1 MKNLKHLDA
10 IEGINKQIGLLDKE
24 INFLKSLA
32 VSQIGKD
39 ALVLLHN
46 KGDKLKINLEELTN
60 KFKRLQMEYDER
72 LTRQVSADRLAA
84 RLKKNMEALQKQLGD
99 EQENAQQLRDQ
110 IHELDERNNKLAKVL
125 KEKEEQK
132 KTKNAYQLQLS
143 AEEMYEIGEENY
155 KKGNYPKAVKW
166 YRKAAERGYVIA
178 QTDLADMYVIGKGI

>member
-84 RLKKNMEALQKQLGD
+84 RLKKKHGSV
-99 EQENAQQLRDQ
+99 
-110 IHELDERNNKLAKVL
+110 AK
-125 KEKEEQK
+125 
-132 KTKNAYQLQLS
+132 TA
-143 AEEMYEIGEENY
+143 G
-155 KKGNYPKAVKW
+155 
-166 YRKAAERGYVIA
+166 R
-178 QTDLADMYVIGKGI
+178 